1 MDCCAAM
8 LMMSGSKDHS
18 AAKPSGT
25 GIPHDELHKSYFAN
39 VVAVRD
45 AIVDFARRSLP
56 NADKWIDRLDFD
68 TLEPMPTETVDEAL
82 RSRFNDMV
90 WRLRFRDPDPDAEW
104 LYVIVMLEFQSTVDW
119 LMALRVQIYAVR
131 IYESLPFVKS
141 PNSKTRLPP
150 ILAIVVYNG
159 RQPWRAAQHLSDLV
173 GPGTRPAEPS
183 PAVAPTFTGESY
195 VLIDL
200 QGLAAEDLPPNNV
213 VSLLAQAHGMRDA
226 EDLSRT
232 FDEALRLLR
241 GPQRAGLRKV
251 FLEWLDQLAAQIGVA
266 LRISEVMSMQNVDA
280 DGEVRLMVE
289 ERLQASLDKMKA
301 QSRQEGRQE
310 ALEEGLERARQE
322 ALEEGLERG
331 RQEGRQEA
339 LGEALERARQER
351 LDLVRRM
358 TAGRFGA
365 DTARRLDPLLVEI
378 KDPER
383 LSSVFDW
390 IIACTTGPE
399 LLARLQH
406 SD

>member
-1 MDCCAAM
+1 MDPCATM

-18 AAKPSGT
+18 AAKPPGT
-25 GIPHDELHKSYFAN
+25 GVPHDKLHKRYFAN

-45 AIVDFARRSLP
+45 AIVDFVRRSLP
-56 NADKWIDRLDFD
+56 NADEWIDRLDFD
-68 TLEPMPTETVDEAL
+68 TLEPMPTETVDEAF

-90 WRLRFRDPDPDAEW
+90 WRLRFRGPDHDAKW

-119 LMALRVQIYAVR
+119 LMALRIQSYAVR
-131 IYESLPFVKS
+131 IYESIPFVKS

-159 RQPWRAAQHLSDLV
+159 RRPWRAARSLSDLV

-200 QGLAAEDLPPNNV
+200 QGLAAEDLPPDNV
-213 VSLLAQAHGMRDA
+213 VSLLARAHGMRDA
-226 EDLSRT
+226 EDVSRT
-232 FDEALRLLR
+232 FDEAWRLLG
-241 GPQRAGLRKV
+241 GPQREGLRDA
-251 FLEWLDQLAAQIGVA
+251 FFPWLAKLGKQIGVD
-266 LRISEVMSMQNVDA
+266 LSILEVKRMRDNLDA

-301 QSRQEGRQE
+301 QS
-310 ALEEGLERARQE
+310 LEQ
-322 ALEEGLERG
+322 GLERG
-331 RQEGRQEA
+331 RQE
-339 LGEALERARQER
+339 AREEK

-358 TAGRFGA
+358 TALRFGA